1 MLERVHRGPGFRR
14 KVYMYVF
21 FLQKRALTGTRY
33 VSGETLVATNP
44 GAENAYLS
52 YVLQAVDTTVGQAVC
67 RTTGIDWLGL

>member
-1 MLERVHRGPGFRR
+1 M
-14 KVYMYVF
+14 F
-21 FLQKRALTGTRY
+21 FFCRNAHLPGTRY